1 MSARLSTKLS
11 LDGSQHNSAL
21 REAAKELSSYKRQVE
36 STDKQ
41 MRAFQ
46 MQSKTA
52 SGAISTF
59 AKSFKDGNI
68 DGMLVGGSNAMKM
81 FSKSFLGIAGIAT
94 TGVTVSAWLQDTISK
109 SVNLAEEAEGVRL
122 AFERLNQP
130 DLLNNLRKE
139 THNTVTDVELMKQAV
154 KFNDFNLDI
163 NKMGT
168 FLAFAQQKAKDT
180 GQSIDYMVDSI
191 VTGLGRKSLPILDNL
206 GLSSA
211 EIKKEMEKTGDM
223 TTAVAEIIKKRM
235 AEAGD
240 YVETAADRA
249 AKKETELNNAME
261 ELGRTFQPLTETA
274 GEMFHKIQLGA
285 INALKAMRPLID
297 MLTEAGRVRQQMEG
311 MGGDAKIDRMIKYLG
326 SGKGLKAKNT
336 YNRQVKEFDDYI
348 KRIKFKIAAFNFNG
362 AGDAIDRGHKARLEE
377 KLKAALKMREKY
389 IKKAQELHKKATTP
403 VVQKTKNEDEDTPKS
418 TKSGS
423 KKNTPV
429 YSKGQVGWY
438 KEQIESLNAK
448 INFQSDPASVQQ
460 IKKQIAELQRKKD
473 NLENPINFAP
483 IDLSGLSAA
492 PITGS
497 IKPIDMTKIMNIHV
511 PDLSE
516 QYQEINDKIH
526 KVLDMN
532 DMGIIGAKKA
542 QELIDALNEQLES
555 LGLKPIKIHVESDA
569 EKAISDIGDI
579 TSKVGDSFSQL
590 GQALQM
596 PELDVAGL
604 IAQTIGNIMLG
615 FGQATAQAGKMNPWT
630 WIAFTI
636 AGMAQVASMISQI
649 HSLSGY
655 AEGGIIQGKTTI
667 GDRNLARVN
676 AGEMILN
683 HRQQNHLFKM
693 IDEGRTTN
701 NSMAG
706 NVSFRIAGK
715 ELVGV
720 LKNYNDKMNKVK

>member
-94 TGVTVSAWLQDTISK
+94 TGVTVGAWLQDTISK
-109 SVNLAEEAEGVRL
+109 SVKLAEEAEGVRL

-211 EIKKEMEKTGDM
+211 EIKKQMEKTGDM

-235 AEAGD
+235 TEAGD

-261 ELGRTFQPLTETA
+261 ELGRTFQPLTESA
-274 GEMFHKIQLGA
+274 GEMFHSIQLGA
-285 INALKAMRPLID
+285 IKALNAMRPLID

-311 MGGDAKIDRMIKYLG
+311 MGGDAKIDRMIKNLG
-326 SGKGLKAKNT
+326 SGKGLNAKNT
-336 YNRQVKEFDDYI
+336 YNKQVKAFDDYI
-348 KRIKFKIAAFNFNG
+348 NKIKFKIAAFNG
-362 AGDAIDRGHKARLEE
+362 ARDAIDRGNKARLEE
-377 KLKAALKMREKY
+377 QLQAALKMREKY
-389 IKKAQELHKKATTP
+389 IKKAQELHKKATAP
-403 VVQKTKNEDEDTPKS
+403 VVQETKNEDENTPES

-423 KKNTPV
+423 KKNTPNF
-429 YSKGQVGWY
+429 SKGQVGWY
-438 KEQIESLNAK
+438 KEQIKSLNEK
-448 INFQSDPASVQQ
+448 IDFQSDPASVQQ
-460 IKKQIAELQRKKD
+460 IKKQIAELQREKD
-473 NLENPINFAP
+473 KLENPINFAP
-483 IDLSGLSAA
+483 IDLSVLSA

-497 IKPIDMTKIMNIHV
+497 IKPIDMTEIMNIHV

-516 QYQEINDKIH
+516 QYQEINDKINN
-526 KVLDMN
+526 VLDMN
-532 DMGIIGAKKA
+532 DMGMIGAKKA
-542 QELIDALNEQLES
+542 QELIDGLNEQLES

-615 FGQATAQAGKMNPWT
+615 YGQATAQAGGSMGPWG
-630 WIAFTI
+630 WIAFAI
-636 AGMAQVASMISQI
+636 AGMAQVAAMIAQV

-701 NSMAG
+701 NIMAG
-706 NVSFRIAGK
+706 NVQFRIEGK
-715 ELVGV
+715 SLVGV

>member
-94 TGVTVSAWLQDTISK
+94 TGVTVGAWLQDTISK
-109 SVNLAEEAEGVRL
+109 SVKLAEEAEGVRL

-211 EIKKEMEKTGDM
+211 EIKKQMEKTGDM

-235 AEAGD
+235 TEAGD

-261 ELGRTFQPLTETA
+261 ELGRTFQPLTESA
-274 GEMFHKIQLGA
+274 GEMFHSIQLGA
-285 INALKAMRPLID
+285 IKALNAMRPLID

-311 MGGDAKIDRMIKYLG
+311 MGGDAKIDRMIKNLG
-326 SGKGLKAKNT
+326 SGKGLNAKNT
-336 YNRQVKEFDDYI
+336 YNKQVKAFDDYI
-348 KRIKFKIAAFNFNG
+348 NKIKFKIAAFNG
-362 AGDAIDRGHKARLEE
+362 ARDAIDRGNKARLEE
-377 KLKAALKMREKY
+377 QLQAALKMREKY
-389 IKKAQELHKKATTP
+389 IKKAQELHKKATAP
-403 VVQKTKNEDEDTPKS
+403 VVQETKNPDVDPPKS

-423 KKNTPV
+423 KKNTPD

-438 KEQIESLNAK
+438 EEQIKSLNEK
-448 INFQSDPASVQQ
+448 IKFQSDPASIQQ
-460 IKKQIAELQRKKD
+460 IKKQIAELQREKD
-473 NLENPINFAP
+473 KLENPINFAP
-483 IDLSGLSAA
+483 IDLSGLSAS
-492 PITGS
+492 ITGS

-516 QYQEINDKIH
+516 QYQEINDKIN

-532 DMGIIGAKKA
+532 DMGMIGAKKA
-542 QELIDALNEQLES
+542 QELIDGLNEQLES

-604 IAQTIGNIMLG
+604 IAQTIGSIMLG
-615 FGQATAQAGKMNPWT
+615 YGQATAQAASMGPWA
-630 WIAFTI
+630 WIAFAI
-636 AGMAQVASMISQI
+636 AGMAQVATMIAQV

-720 LKNYNDKMNKVK
+720 LRNYEDKMNKVK